1 VVSKVL
7 ERIHAESAGR
17 LLGED
22 WQLVE
27 IAEPPDFEVRTPR
40 ATFGLEVRQVFADQE
55 LASGSPAKREESLNA
70 RAVRSLA
77 DGYYSGGGKPVSARF
92 LGPVHGSNRDCVVA
106 TMLARQPTYPNGRDV
121 FNVGELKIYLTAL
134 PPAVGHYRRWLCVN
148 DRVGWLRDATSIEL
162 QCAVDRKASNLQLYL
177 QKFEEVVLLLVADTT
192 FNSGLLQAHEDLSVK
207 SPGYSAIYFLS
218 HPERIVRVA

>member
-1 VVSKVL
+1 MVSKVL

-27 IAEPPDFEVRTPR
+27 IAEPLDFEIRTPKT
-40 ATFGLEVRQVFADQE
+40 AFGLEVRQVFADQE
-55 LASGSPAKREESLNA
+55 LAYGSAAKREESLNA

-77 DGYYSGGGKPVSARF
+77 DSCYSSGGKPVSAHF
-92 LGPVHGSNRDCVVA
+92 LGPVRSCDEDGVVT
-106 TMLARQPTYPNGRDV
+106 TMLARQPTYPNGRAV

-134 PPAVGHYRRWLCVN
+134 PPAVQHYRHWLCVN

-162 QCAVDRKASNLQLYL
+162 QCAVDSKASNLQLYL
-177 QKFEEVVLLLVADTT
+177 QKFEEVVLLLVADRT
-192 FNSGLLQAHEDLSVK
+192 FNSGLLQAHEDLSVN